1 MVIYPSIR
9 PRTGLIRLW
18 SRPTDLKACLV
29 AFIKMGNSEER
40 DLDGAW
46 EWCVEHCIVISSD
59 DTVHILNFDRCCGI
73 HGGHS
78 LIRCKDQIQGRLV
91 RNDEI

>member
-29 AFIKMGNSEER
+29 AVMKMGNSFER
-40 DLDGAW
+40 DLDGAS
-46 EWCVEHCIVISSD
+46 EWWFEHCIVISSD
-59 DTVHILNFDRCCGI
+59 DTVHILNIDRCCGI

-78 LIRCKDQIQGRLV
+78 LTIYKDQIQGRLV
-91 RNDEI
+91 RNDKI